1 MGDGKLNRAIEQG
14 KARTTEIKTRVPE
27 LKERMPEF
35 KERVPELGSELRA
48 KGSELR
54 SRGQD
59 LARQY
64 SKMDVSW
71 ARCGYARMTR
81 EVLLS
86 GILGP
91 MIDWYLRSRAVGKE
105 VFDDP
110 RLERPVIFVANHS
123 SHLDTPVVLR
133 AIPRKWRNRT
143 AVAAAADYFYKKRWK
158 ANGVALMF
166 NTVPLG
172 REGGGTEALAHVE
185 KLMGQGWSLMMFPE
199 GTRSRQGDLGKVRSG
214 AAILA
219 AHVGVDIVPIYV
231 HGTHEAMPP
240 GQNWP
245 KRKPGRFFSRRH
257 KVEVRFGEPIAS
269 PDVASRKATMAKV
282 REFWAREGLP
292 LEPESRT
299 MHDVLI
305 IHDVLQQHEAAL
317 AAREPSYRF
326 SSPPVHAAPDAL
338 HGRSASA
345 G

>member
-1 MGDGKLNRAIEQG
+1 
-14 KARTTEIKTRVPE
+14 
-27 LKERMPEF
+27 
-35 KERVPELGSELRA
+35 
-48 KGSELR
+48 
-54 SRGQD
+54 
-59 LARQY
+59 
-64 SKMDVSW
+64 
-71 ARCGYARMTR
+71 
-81 EVLLS
+81 
-86 GILGP
+86 
-91 MIDWYLRSRAVGKE
+91 
-105 VFDDP
+105 
-110 RLERPVIFVANHS
+110 
-123 SHLDTPVVLR
+123 
-133 AIPRKWRNRT
+133 
-143 AVAAAADYFYKKRWK
+143 
-158 ANGVALMF
+158 
-166 NTVPLG
+166 
-172 REGGGTEALAHVE
+172 
-185 KLMGQGWSLMMFPE
+185 
-199 GTRSRQGDLGKVRSG
+199 
-214 AAILA
+214 
-219 AHVGVDIVPIYV
+219 
-231 HGTHEAMPP
+231 MPP